1 MTQLY
6 NKGHYNAFVSYRS
19 PALAD
24 AIGSFA
30 EGFYSL
36 RLVDPCLLP
45 EKQMDDASRSIIHGD
60 GLFGVNYARLDQYV
74 YLQNERVFVASEKN
88 GIGFLSPDADIL
100 FVKDVQMER
109 AFHLE
114 DIIAIGDHAHG
125 NHQYVSRRV
134 RSVALQ
140 PFLHLPL
147 RE

>member
-109 AFHLE
+109 AFHLDASDAE
-114 DIIAIGDHAHG
+114 VRAGTE
-125 NHQYVSRRV
+125 SR
-134 RSVALQ
+134 
-140 PFLHLPL
+140 
-147 RE
+147 